1 MSSASCA
8 NTDQKKT
15 KVVASDA
22 STMSTFTG
30 GEKITL
36 APNGCRQPAQSDHT
50 GSHNQTLNEECCVL
64 IDRS

>member
-30 GEKITL
+30 GENTTRALK
-36 APNGCRQPAQSDHT
+36 GCRQPAQSAHT
-50 GSHNQTLNEECCVL
+50 DPQNQTLNDVREC
-64 IDRS
+64 

>member
-8 NTDQKKT
+8 KTDQKKT
-15 KVVASDA
+15 KVAASDA

-36 APNGCRQPAQSDHT
+36 APNGCRQPAQSAHT
-50 GSHNQTLNEECCVL
+50 GSQNQTLNEEC
-64 IDRS
+64 

>member
-30 GEKITL
+30 GENTTRALK
-36 APNGCRQPAQSDHT
+36 GCRQPAQSAHT
-50 GSHNQTLNEECCVL
+50 DPFV
-64 IDRS
+64 RR